1 MLIFALESFVSD
13 QEKCFKL
20 LLPSLCD
27 LCAKGRRAR
36 QIHPAEGSGFKDSDT
51 SVTAVR
57 LRLCE
62 ESAETAASGTRICG
76 EEPQHSTQ

>member
-1 MLIFALESFVSD
+1 MLIFALESCVSD

-20 LLPSLCD
+20 LPCLCD
-27 LCAKGRRAR
+27 FCATGRRAR
-36 QIHPAEGSGFKDSDT
+36 KVHPAEGSGFKVSDT

-57 LRLCE
+57 LRLSE
-62 ESAETAASGTRICG
+62 ESADTAASGTRICG